1 MNGPSFHIL
10 LYLIYSPYLISVR
23 SRLKEETASLLV
35 TKKKVEEEKGELEIT
50 LARLEA
56 RFEASIQQL
65 KDREEVS
72 KSLEIT

>member
-1 MNGPSFHIL
+1 M
-10 LYLIYSPYLISVR
+10 
-23 SRLKEETASLLV
+23 
-35 TKKKVEEEKGELEIT
+35 EKT

-72 KSLEIT
+72 EYREETWGGKREGGSGFNASFCFIKVMDMSLFCEYQSIM

>member
-1 MNGPSFHIL
+1 M
-10 LYLIYSPYLISVR
+10 
-23 SRLKEETASLLV
+23 
-35 TKKKVEEEKGELEIT
+35 EKT

-72 KSLEIT
+72 EYREETWGGEEGISL

>member
-1 MNGPSFHIL
+1 M
-10 LYLIYSPYLISVR
+10 
-23 SRLKEETASLLV
+23 ASLLV
-35 TKKKVEEEKGELEIT
+35 AKKKVEEEKGELEIT

-72 KSLEIT
+72 KSLEITYRGREEGRECC

>member
-1 MNGPSFHIL
+1 M
-10 LYLIYSPYLISVR
+10 
-23 SRLKEETASLLV
+23 ASLLV
-35 TKKKVEEEKGELEIT
+35 AKKKIEEEKGELEIT